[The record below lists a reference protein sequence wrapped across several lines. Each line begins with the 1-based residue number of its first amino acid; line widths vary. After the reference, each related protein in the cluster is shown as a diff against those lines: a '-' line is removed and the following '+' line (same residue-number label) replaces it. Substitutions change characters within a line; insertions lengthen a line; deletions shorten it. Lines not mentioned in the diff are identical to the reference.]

1 MKRKSLILAL
11 LVFSFSLLLR
21 VLYTQA
27 IPGLIPHGDQEG
39 YIQIGNLIH
48 SSPSLSTIINPY
60 RTPLYPLFL
69 LFAHSI
75 FHTYT
80 VIPYL
85 QYLIA
90 SFSLTLFFLSLV
102 KQKIMPLLSL
112 AIVLLISLSIN
123 VFGWEKSLMTE
134 GLATSWLLLLVSVSL
149 PLFELITVRRLL
161 LFFFLSVLGFLLRPM
176 VLPIPIIILAFLL
189 VQNVVERKT
198 QSAKL
203 WFTIVLYILIPVFYI
218 LGNTYFHGYKSIQQ
232 VGDVDVFAR
241 ILQFQLPVDAGKA
254 YPFYVNIAK
263 NYVYDSKD
271 FRPFDIL
278 KSYDPDIYGKQYM
291 FNDLRSF
298 NREVILSNPVQYA
311 LHALSDLPKAV
322 TESSPFLHIDSPQNL
337 FSMTGLFYILQEFSR
352 VLTYGNF

>member
-1 MKRKSLILAL
+1 M
-11 LVFSFSLLLR
+11 VYNCF
-21 VLYTQA
+21 V
-27 IPGLIPHGDQEG
+27 
-39 YIQIGNLIH
+39 YID
-48 SSPSLSTIINPY
+48 T
-60 RTPLYPLFL
+60 RFL
-69 LFAHSI
+69 H
-75 FHTYT
+75 
-80 VIPYL
+80 P
-85 QYLIA
+85 
-90 SFSLTLFFLSLV
+90 
-102 KQKIMPLLSL
+102 
-112 AIVLLISLSIN
+112 
-123 VFGWEKSLMTE
+123 
-134 GLATSWLLLLVSVSL
+134 
-149 PLFELITVRRLL
+149 
-161 LFFFLSVLGFLLRPM
+161 
-176 VLPIPIIILAFLL
+176 
-189 VQNVVERKT
+189 
-198 QSAKL
+198 
-203 WFTIVLYILIPVFYI
+203 
-218 LGNTYFHGYKSIQQ
+218 GNTYFHGYKSIQQ

-352 VLTYGNF
+352 VLTYGNFLIFIIFPIAFIRYVQSKRPAGFSFHFSVASSSLNCLSGYSSSTKNIHDCMR